1 MAKRMNPGSPGG
13 GGSNVPSN
21 GEQLPETINDVF
33 RCFICMEKLKDAHL
47 CPSCSKLCCFQ
58 CISRWLNERP
68 HCPQCPYCRA
78 TLHVSDLVNCR
89 WYEEVASHIENLQ
102 QICQNVKISNSTRR
116 DKDQCATHKEK
127 LSVFCWTCMKCICA
141 SCALWKH
148 SGHTFKQLDMVYETH
163 LAQVKEEQQQ
173 LKSRLVELIS
183 LVQNVEQ
190 NVETVRNAK
199 DERVSEIRTAVNLMV
214 GRLDSQLKAKLVTLM
229 RQKNSLNQET
239 EQLEQLLHEIEHQL
253 NTCSKSQL
261 IMKSADLLNMINQVR
276 TKPMAS
282 YVTTTV
288 PADFVSEIVPAYETG
303 VFIMQNFSKLQK
315 KAEPVYSSPLYVNG
329 LCWRLKVYPG
339 GNGAVRKEY
348 LSVFLELTVGYPE
361 TSKYEYRVQMVHQNP
376 AKIIQREFVSDFE
389 VGECWGYNRFFRL
402 DLLADEGYLNSHD
415 SLELRYQVRPST
427 FFQKS
432 RDQQWYINNLLRTQ
446 TLQLAE
452 IKVLNERIERL
463 TASAA
468 AAPSSVGSG
477 SKEIQ
482 ARKSRSVSDASTS
495 YNGRKPDIKSVVQI
509 GCATAKSATMVSD
522 ATKKSTVA
530 NLNNNDCQSATDD
543 FSALLSS
550 LNMHS
555 YVSHVNVQPSP
566 SSESGSKG
574 VATERFKN
582 SNLSISYSSP
592 NLMSNNST
600 SSIESDDDF
609 ASEHTELNG
618 NPRKRTTEAQV
629 LFEDTSSI
637 DENEIETEEVLSGEN
652 DVEYAELSMTQ
663 RMPPKPSSQ
672 VTTTQANSRQ
682 SSGNERP
689 SSDHSIAL
697 DEELMLLTLFDDTS
711 AAAASPA
718 MAESGVVMLNNQT
731 SRPLRQPVIS
741 ASVLESLLEPPRLN
755 ATPLTVSSQ
764 EPVSANVNVPSASH
778 SANGSGVQN
787 IQASLDCFD
796 RVFND
801 IQLMENASIGIT
813 PSVANI
819 AKATIVTCRN
829 PEESPIVTEDDH
841 SPDMHMAQS
850 QEYDL
855 LNSSARNRKRDRDW
869 DKRFCNPSN
878 NNSIG
883 QTSLDWASNA
893 APVDLD
899 LAESSVSNVPSSSKN
914 WIGVL
919 NLDSKKYPSASS
931 KDTRKDLTNDVNFWT
946 NVFFPSTSAADHDLA
961 PSASLVAGPSG
972 SFSAQLD
979 GVRASVNYLNK
990 LKKIKTTLNRGRD
1003 MENTLIQTDKDNRT
1017 RSQNNDYKNDS
1028 LSDD

>member
-13 GGSNVPSN
+13 GSNVPST
-21 GEQLPETINDVF
+21 GEQVPETINDVF

-148 SGHTFKQLDMVYETH
+148 SGHTFKQLDLVYETH

-173 LKSRLVELIS
+173 LKSRLLELIS

-214 GRLDSQLKAKLVTLM
+214 GRLDSQLKGKLLTLM

-463 TASAA
+463 TTSN
-468 AAPSSVGSG
+468 AAPSVSSG
-477 SKEIQ
+477 KEVQ

-495 YNGRKPDIKSVVQI
+495 SRKPDIKSVVQI
-509 GCATAKSATMVSD
+509 GSNTAKSATVVSD
-522 ATKKSTVA
+522 VAKQKPNSTVT
-530 NLNNNDCQSATDD
+530 NLNNNDCQSDD

-550 LNMHS
+550 LNIHS

-618 NPRKRTTEAQV
+618 NPRKRTTETQV
-629 LFEDTSSI
+629 LFEDTSSV
-637 DENEIETEEVLSGEN
+637 DENEIDTEEVLSGEN

-663 RMPPKPSSQ
+663 RMPSKVSQ
-672 VTTTQANSRQ
+672 ATQASNARQ
-682 SSGNERP
+682 TTGSERP
-689 SSDHSIAL
+689 SNDHIAL
-697 DEELMLLTLFDDTS
+697 DEMMLLTLFDD
-711 AAAASPA
+711 SPA
-718 MAESGVVMLNNQT
+718 ANPAITESGVMLNNQT

-741 ASVLESLLEPPRLN
+741 ASVLESLLEPPTLN
-755 ATPLTVSSQ
+755 ATPLTVGTQ
-764 EPVSANVNVPSASH
+764 EPVLNNVNVSSTSR
-778 SANGSGVQN
+778 SANSTGVQN
-787 IQASLDCFD
+787 IQTSLDCFD

-801 IQLMENASIGIT
+801 IQLMENANIGIT

-819 AKATIVTCRN
+819 AKATIVPCRN
-829 PEESPIVTEDDH
+829 PEESLTVTEDGNN
-841 SPDMHMAQS
+841 PDMHMAQS
-850 QEYDL
+850 QEYDM

-869 DKRFCNPSN
+869 DKRFCNQS

-883 QTSLDWASNA
+883 QTNLDWGNNPS
-893 APVDLD
+893 VDLD

-914 WIGVL
+914 WMGVL
-919 NLDSKKYPSASS
+919 NLDNKKHPSAS
-931 KDTRKDLTNDVNFWT
+931 KDARAKDLTNDVNFWT
-946 NVFFPSTSAADHDLA
+946 NVFFPSTSADHDLA
-961 PSASLVAGPSG
+961 SSASLVAGPSG

-990 LKKIKTTLNRGRD
+990 LKKIKTTLNRSRD

-1017 RSQNNDYKNDS
+1017 RSQNNDNKNDS

>member
-13 GGSNVPSN
+13 GGSNAPPS

-47 CPSCSKLCCFQ
+47 CPSCSKLCCFS
-58 CISRWLNERP
+58 CISRWLSERP
-68 HCPQCPYCRA
+68 HCPQCPHCRA
-78 TLHVSDLVNCR
+78 TLHLSDLVNCR

-102 QICQNVKISNSTRR
+102 QICQNIKISSSSRR
-116 DKDQCATHKEK
+116 DRDQCTTHTEK

-148 SGHTFKQLDMVYETH
+148 SGHTFKQLDLVYETH
-163 LAQVKEEQQQ
+163 LVQVKEEQQQ
-173 LKSRLVELIS
+173 LKSRLLELIS
-183 LVQNVEQ
+183 LVQSVEANVEA
-190 NVETVRNAK
+190 VRNAK
-199 DERVSEIRTAVNLMV
+199 DERVNEIRTAVNLIV
-214 GRLDSQLKAKLVTLM
+214 GRLDLQLKGKMNTLM

-239 EQLEQLLHEIEHQL
+239 EQLEQLLHEIEHHL
-253 NTCSKSQL
+253 RTCSKSQL
-261 IMKSADLLNMINQVR
+261 IMKSSDLLNMINQVR
-276 TKPMAS
+276 TKPIAS
-282 YVTTTV
+282 YVTTDFV

-361 TSKYEYRVQMVHQNP
+361 TSKYEYRVQMIHQNP

-402 DLLADEGYLNSHD
+402 DLLADEGYLNTHD

-427 FFQKS
+427 FFQKC

-463 TASAA
+463 TAAA
-468 AAPSSVGSG
+468 AATAPSSI
-477 SKEIQ
+477 SKEVQ

-495 YNGRKPDIKSVVQI
+495 YSSRKPEIKSVVQI
-509 GCATAKSATMVSD
+509 GSGSTVKHVTMGSD
-522 ATKKSTVA
+522 AAKQKVHN
-530 NLNNNDCQSATDD
+530 NLNNNDCQTTTDD

-555 YVSHVNVQPSP
+555 YVSQVNVRPSSTV
-566 SSESGSKG
+566 SSESGSK
-574 VATERFKN
+574 VAVGTSSTTNERFKN

-618 NPRKRTTEAQV
+618 NPRRSTAAETQV
-629 LFEDTSSI
+629 LYEDTSSI
-637 DENEIETEEVLSGEN
+637 DENEIDTEEVVLSGEN

-663 RMPPKPSSQ
+663 RMPSKVSQPSNGSGGRTSG
-672 VTTTQANSRQ
+672 TTIS
-682 SSGNERP
+682 ERP
-689 SSDHSIAL
+689 SNDHIAL
-697 DEELMLLTLFDDTS
+697 DEELMLLTLFDD
-711 AAAASPA
+711 SPA
-718 MAESGVVMLNNQT
+718 ANPTMAESSGVMLNNQAN
-731 SRPLRQPVIS
+731 RPSLRQPVIS

-755 ATPLTVSSQ
+755 ATPLTISNPETVANNANASST
-764 EPVSANVNVPSASH
+764 H
-778 SANGSGVQN
+778 STNNNCLPNMQT
-787 IQASLDCFD
+787 SLDCFD

-801 IQLMENASIGIT
+801 LQLMENASIGLT

-829 PEESPIVTEDDH
+829 PEENQALPDDANN
-841 SPDMHMAQS
+841 PEMQQMIQGS
-850 QEYDL
+850 QDYDL
-855 LNSSARNRKRDRDW
+855 LTLSARNRKRDRDW
-869 DKRFCNPSN
+869 DKRYKDWG
-878 NNSIG
+878 NS
-883 QTSLDWASNA
+883 T
-893 APVDLD
+893 PVDLD
-899 LAESSVSNVPSSSKN
+899 MPQSAVSSVPSSSKN

-919 NLDSKKYPSASS
+919 NLDSKCNPCTS
-931 KDTRKDLTNDVNFWT
+931 KDYRKDLTNDVNFWT
-946 NVFFPSTSAADHDLA
+946 NVFFPSTNVDQDHV
-961 PSASLVAGPSG
+961 SSSSAGP
-972 SFSAQLD
+972 SAQLD

-990 LKKIKTTLNRGRD
+990 LKKIKTSLNRSRD
-1003 MENTLIQTDKDNRT
+1003 TETTLIQTDSRG
-1017 RSQNNDYKNDS
+1017 SQNNESKNDS

>member
-13 GGSNVPSN
+13 GGSNVPST

-68 HCPQCPYCRA
+68 NSCPYCRA

-102 QICQNVKISNSTRR
+102 QICQNIKVSSSGRR
-116 DKDQCATHKEK
+116 DQCATHKEK
-127 LSVFCWTCMKCICA
+127 LSVFCKPCKQCICA

-148 SGHTFKQLDMVYETH
+148 SGHTFKQLDLVYETH

-173 LKSRLVELIS
+173 LKSRLLELIS

-199 DERVSEIRTAVNLMV
+199 DERVCEIRTAVNLMV
-214 GRLDSQLKAKLVTLM
+214 GRLDSQLKGKLLTLM

-253 NTCSKSQL
+253 STCSKSQL

-276 TKPMAS
+276 TKPIAS
-282 YVTTTV
+282 YVTTTTV

-303 VFIMQNFSKLQK
+303 VFIMQNFTKLQK

-361 TSKYEYRVQMVHQNP
+361 TSN
-376 AKIIQREFVSDFE
+376 
-389 VGECWGYNRFFRL
+389 
-402 DLLADEGYLNSHD
+402 
-415 SLELRYQVRPST
+415 
-427 FFQKS
+427 
-432 RDQQWYINNLLRTQ
+432 
-446 TLQLAE
+446 
-452 IKVLNERIERL
+452 
-463 TASAA
+463 
-468 AAPSSVGSG
+468 
-477 SKEIQ
+477 
-482 ARKSRSVSDASTS
+482 
-495 YNGRKPDIKSVVQI
+495 
-509 GCATAKSATMVSD
+509 
-522 ATKKSTVA
+522 
-530 NLNNNDCQSATDD
+530 
-543 FSALLSS
+543 ALLSS
-550 LNMHS
+550 FNMNS

-566 SSESGSKG
+566 TVSSESGSK
-574 VATERFKN
+574 VAVGASSGTNERFKN

-592 NLMSNNST
+592 NLQSNNST

-609 ASEHTELNG
+609 TSEHTELNG
-618 NPRKRTTEAQV
+618 NPRRRTAAETQV
-629 LFEDTSSI
+629 LFDDTSSI

-663 RMPPKPSSQ
+663 RMPSKVSQTSNGNGRSSG
-672 VTTTQANSRQ
+672 TTTS
-682 SSGNERP
+682 ERP
-689 SSDHSIAL
+689 SNDHIAL
-697 DEELMLLTLFDDTS
+697 DEELMLLTLFDD
-711 AAAASPA
+711 SPA
-718 MAESGVVMLNNQT
+718 ANPTMAESGVLLNNQT
-731 SRPLRQPVIS
+731 SRPSLRQPIIS

-755 ATPLTVSSQ
+755 ATPLTVSNPESV
-764 EPVSANVNVPSASH
+764 VSNN
-778 SANGSGVQN
+778 
-787 IQASLDCFD
+787 DCFD

-801 IQLMENASIGIT
+801 LQLMENASIGIT

-829 PEESPIVTEDDH
+829 PEENPTIPEDAN
-841 SPDMHMAQS
+841 SPDMQMIQS
-850 QEYDL
+850 GQDYDL
-855 LNSSARNRKRDRDW
+855 TSAARNRKRDRDW
-869 DKRFCNPSN
+869 DKRYLNQPN
-878 NNSIG
+878 IG
-883 QTSLDWASNA
+883 HTPLDWGNSP
-893 APVDLD
+893 PVDLD
-899 LAESSVSNVPSSSKN
+899 GAHCSVSSVPSSSKN

-919 NLDSKKYPSASS
+919 NLDSKSNLSAS
-931 KDTRKDLTNDVNFWT
+931 KDLRNDVNFWT
-946 NVFFPSTSAADHDLA
+946 NVFFPSSASADHDYV
-961 PSASLVAGPSG
+961 PSSAAATSPVVAGPSG
-972 SFSAQLD
+972 GGSSFGSQLD

-990 LKKIKTTLNRGRD
+990 LKKIKTNLNRSRD
-1003 MENTLIQTDKDNRT
+1003 MDNTLIQTDKDT
-1017 RSQNNDYKNDS
+1017 GGRSHNNDDKNDR
-1028 LSDD
+1028 

>member
-13 GGSNVPSN
+13 GGSNVPST

-68 HCPQCPYCRA
+68 NSCPYCRA

-102 QICQNVKISNSTRR
+102 QICQNIKVSSSGRR
-116 DKDQCATHKEK
+116 DQCATHKEK
-127 LSVFCWTCMKCICA
+127 LSVFCKPCKQCICA

-148 SGHTFKQLDMVYETH
+148 SGHTFKQLDLVYETH

-173 LKSRLVELIS
+173 LKSRLLELIS

-214 GRLDSQLKAKLVTLM
+214 GRLDSQLKGKLLTLM

-253 NTCSKSQL
+253 STCSKSQL

-276 TKPMAS
+276 TKPIAS
-282 YVTTTV
+282 YVTTTTV

-303 VFIMQNFSKLQK
+303 VFIMQNFTKLQK

-361 TSKYEYRVQMVHQNP
+361 TSKYEYRVQMIHQNP

-463 TASAA
+463 IEAA
-468 AAPSSVGSG
+468 AATASSSVG
-477 SKEIQ
+477 KEVQ

-495 YNGRKPDIKSVVQI
+495 YSSRKPDIISTVQI
-509 GCATAKSATMVSD
+509 GSSSTAKNTAMLGD
-522 ATKKSTVA
+522 AVKQKTSNA
-530 NLNNNDCQSATDD
+530 AGDD

-550 LNMHS
+550 FNMHS

-566 SSESGSKG
+566 TVSSESGSK
-574 VATERFKN
+574 VAVGASSGTNERFKN

-592 NLMSNNST
+592 NLLSNNST

-609 ASEHTELNG
+609 TSEHTELNG
-618 NPRKRTTEAQV
+618 NPRRRTATETQV
-629 LFEDTSSI
+629 LFDDTSSI
-637 DENEIETEEVLSGEN
+637 DENEIDTEEVLSGEN

-663 RMPPKPSSQ
+663 RMPSKVSQTSNGNGRSSG
-672 VTTTQANSRQ
+672 TTTS
-682 SSGNERP
+682 ERP
-689 SSDHSIAL
+689 SNDHIAL
-697 DEELMLLTLFDDTS
+697 DEELMLLTLFND
-711 AAAASPA
+711 SPA
-718 MAESGVVMLNNQT
+718 ANPTMAESGVLLNNQT
-731 SRPLRQPVIS
+731 SRPSLRQPIIS

-755 ATPLTVSSQ
+755 ATPLTVSNPESV
-764 EPVSANVNVPSASH
+764 VSNNASSSTRSAIS
-778 SANGSGVQN
+778 NGLQN
-787 IQASLDCFD
+787 IQTSLDCFD

-801 IQLMENASIGIT
+801 LQLMENASIGIT

-829 PEESPIVTEDDH
+829 PEENPTIPEDAN
-841 SPDMHMAQS
+841 SPDMQMIQS
-850 QEYDL
+850 GQDYDL
-855 LNSSARNRKRDRDW
+855 TSAARNRKRDRDW
-869 DKRFCNPSN
+869 DKRYLNQPN
-878 NNSIG
+878 IG
-883 QTSLDWASNA
+883 HTTLDWGNSP
-893 APVDLD
+893 PVDLD
-899 LAESSVSNVPSSSKN
+899 GAHCSVSSVPSSSKN

-919 NLDSKKYPSASS
+919 NLDSKSNPSTS
-931 KDTRKDLTNDVNFWT
+931 KDLRNDVNFWT
-946 NVFFPSTSAADHDLA
+946 NVFFPSSASADHDYV
-961 PSASLVAGPSG
+961 PSSAAATSLVVAGPSG
-972 SFSAQLD
+972 GGSSFGSQLD

-990 LKKIKTTLNRGRD
+990 LKNIKTTLNRSRD
-1003 MENTLIQTDKDNRT
+1003 MDNTLIQTDKDTRG
-1017 RSQNNDYKNDS
+1017 RSQNNDDKNDS